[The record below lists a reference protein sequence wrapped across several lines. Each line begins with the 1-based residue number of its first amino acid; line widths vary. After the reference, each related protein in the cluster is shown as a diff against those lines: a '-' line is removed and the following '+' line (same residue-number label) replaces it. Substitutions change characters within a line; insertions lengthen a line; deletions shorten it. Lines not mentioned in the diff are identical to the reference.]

1 MTKIVLAEITDL
13 QAETINGGSVASD
26 LKNFYFGNIKN
37 LQINERD
44 GVINIFNFNFGRK
57 RDRH

>member
-13 QAETINGGSVASD
+13 QAETINGGSIKSD
-26 LKNFYFGNIKN
+26 WKNFYFDTVKN

-57 RDRH
+57 RHK

>member
-13 QAETINGGSVASD
+13 QAETINGGSVTRD
-26 LKNFYFGNIKN
+26 WKNFYFDTVKN

-57 RDRH
+57 RHK